1 MANFDIN
8 SIKVNG
14 VHLKA
19 FDKIYSYKVS
29 YNKVF
34 DEDSGRNADYEMEG
48 TLIGVFPRLDLE
60 IGRLTFDEASELL
73 GVSNIANFE
82 FSWFDFETQTFISS
96 DYYMSNPSVEIRK
109 LSNKKT
115 EPFSISIIPK
125 KKR

>member
-73 GVSNIANFE
+73 SVSNIANFE
-82 FSWFDFETQTFISS
+82 FSWFDFETQTFLSS

>member
-1 MANFDIN
+1 MLFRS

-82 FSWFDFETQTFISS
+82 FSWFDFETQTFLSS

>member
-82 FSWFDFETQTFISS
+82 FSWFDFETQTFLSS

>member
-82 FSWFDFETQTFISS
+82 FSWFDFETQTFLSS

-109 LSNKKT
+109 LSNRKT
-115 EPFSISIIPK
+115 EPFSIGIIPK

>member
-82 FSWFDFETQTFISS
+82 FSWFDFETQTFLSS

-115 EPFSISIIPK
+115 EPFTISIIPK